1 MLMMM
6 LESTFN
12 TELINLNSLIS
23 LEFIQN
29 AALPQNCYYL
39 FIYSTTKRKNTL
51 SKLYCH
57 LMLVS
62 LSSPKIESI
71 TQASMDDI
79 ESENSAKRFSL
90 IKKIIIGINIDNRLN
105 KN

>member
-1 MLMMM
+1 
-6 LESTFN
+6 
-12 TELINLNSLIS
+12 
-23 LEFIQN
+23 
-29 AALPQNCYYL
+29 
-39 FIYSTTKRKNTL
+39 
-51 SKLYCH
+51 
-57 LMLVS
+57 MLVS

-79 ESENSAKRFSL
+79 ESKDSAKRFSL